1 MQNLQELYDYYITTK
16 PSQGKLK
23 SASSMLIRV
32 CKVLNLNSP
41 EDITSKYFEKIP
53 SAIDAYHKTSKNL
66 AIQDK
71 SILAEM
77 IGRYGPKDG
86 WENTFNI
93 LLTDKDSNLDQFTLH
108 SLEYSGHENYPLTV
122 TYIEKFMHHHDR
134 LMRHVSAH
142 LACNLLCSDRAED
155 IKIKILDWIDQGN
168 DEFTKSIYESLIGVI
183 KNKSNIKNTAKS
195 QDALKWLAEQLNI
208 SINE

>member
-1 MQNLQELYDYYITTK
+1 MQNLQDLYDYYITTK

-23 SASSMLIRV
+23 SASSLLIRV
-32 CKVLNLNSP
+32 CKVLNLISP
-41 EDITSKYFEKIP
+41 EDVNNQYFDKIP
-53 SAIDAYHKTSKNL
+53 DAIDEYHKASDNL

-93 LLTDKDSNLDQFTLH
+93 LLTDKDSNLNQFTLH
-108 SLEYSGHENYPLTV
+108 SLEYSSLENYPLTISYV
-122 TYIEKFMHHHDR
+122 EKFMHHHDR

-142 LACNLLCSDRAED
+142 LVCNLLCSSRTEE
-155 IKIKILDWIDQGN
+155 IKKKILDWIDQGN
-168 DEFTKSIYESLIGVI
+168 DEFNRCIYDSLESVI
-183 KNKSNIKNTAKS
+183 KNKTNIKNTANCQS
-195 QDALKWLAEQLNI
+195 AFKWLDDQLNS
-208 SINE
+208 SIRE

>member
-1 MQNLQELYDYYITTK
+1 MQSLQDLYDYYLTTK

-41 EDITSKYFEKIP
+41 EDITSEYFKRIP
-53 SAIDAYHKTSKNL
+53 SAIDAYHKTSENL

-77 IGRYGPKDG
+77 IGRYGPKDS
-86 WENTFNI
+86 WENTFDT
-93 LLTDKDSNLDQFTLH
+93 LLNDRDSNLCQFTLH
-108 SLEYSGHENYPLTV
+108 SLEYSSQENYPLTIS
-122 TYIEKFMHHHDR
+122 YIEKYMHHHDR

-142 LACNLLCSDRAED
+142 LVCNLLCSEGAED
-155 IKIKILDWIDQGN
+155 IKMKIIDWIDQGN
-168 DEFTKSIYESLIGVI
+168 DEFSKNIYDCLDSVMQ
-183 KNKSNIKNTAKS
+183 NKTNIRNTAKS
-195 QDALKWLAEQLNI
+195 QAEFKWLAEQLNI
-208 SINE
+208 SIEK